1 MGVKMLTL
9 NLSIFGEKYTG
20 MGVYAMHVRQ
30 ILKHNYDVQEVIA
43 NRKLPDINMEK
54 TIFAPYNIT
63 TGYSKTASLR
73 RLYYLWQLPHKHEL
87 GFVYN
92 PTHHGILGYKNQLI
106 TIHDLIAIHYP
117 KQHKMQYWYFK
128 YIVPK
133 LIKECKGI
141 IAVSETTKDDICRY
155 YKVSPDFVYV
165 VPNAMDN
172 NTFIED
178 KCEDKGFLL
187 CIGAAYQHKNIHELL
202 SNYKLWSDKYRLV
215 IASAKGVYR
224 EYLERLIKE
233 YNLEDH
239 VELYGYVSDQKLA
252 QLYRECS
259 ALVYPSKWEG
269 FGIPPLEAMRYG
281 KPIILSDIKIFREIY
296 EDTVIYVTLGNH
308 DSWEKAFQKLHNIN
322 ETVNLKCKYRGVLD
336 KYSWDSNEEKIQTI
350 IANIALSAK

>member
-117 KQHKMQYWYFK
+117 EQHKMQYWYFK

-172 NTFIED
+172 NTFIEY

-187 CIGAAYQHKNIHELL
+187 CIG
-202 SNYKLWSDKYRLV
+202 V
-215 IASAKGVYR
+215 
-224 EYLERLIKE
+224 
-233 YNLEDH
+233 
-239 VELYGYVSDQKLA
+239 
-252 QLYRECS
+252 
-259 ALVYPSKWEG
+259 
-269 FGIPPLEAMRYG
+269 PPLEAMRYG

-296 EDTVIYVTLGNH
+296 GDTVIYVTLGNH